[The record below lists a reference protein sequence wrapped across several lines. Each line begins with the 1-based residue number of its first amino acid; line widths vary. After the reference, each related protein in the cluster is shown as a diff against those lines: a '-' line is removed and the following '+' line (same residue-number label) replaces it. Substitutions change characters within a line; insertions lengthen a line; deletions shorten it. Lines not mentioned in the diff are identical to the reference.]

1 MTNKHKISQEIAMQ
15 LEDMI
20 AQGSLKVGDKLPP
33 ERELSQRLSVSRPSL
48 REAKQILTSKGLLVS
63 KQGGGTY
70 VSKALNAGLTDPLME
85 LLSQRS
91 DFRYDILEVRHALDS
106 ESAYYA
112 ALRATPA
119 DKENIQQAFD
129 RMHTVQI
136 DGFDSIVAARAD
148 ADFHLAI
155 TEASHNIALLHIA
168 RSLYQVLQKSI
179 EQNLHALSSLPHADK
194 DSPIHKQ
201 HEKIRDMVLSGDA
214 EAAKEATHI
223 HMNYVQE
230 TMHNMFQEQERSLR
244 YTKHASILKR

>member
-1 MTNKHKISQEIAMQ
+1 
-15 LEDMI
+15 
-20 AQGSLKVGDKLPP
+20 
-33 ERELSQRLSVSRPSL
+33 
-48 REAKQILTSKGLLVS
+48 KQILTSKGLLVS

-155 TEASHNIALLHIA
+155 TEASHNIAL
-168 RSLYQVLQKSI
+168 
-179 EQNLHALSSLPHADK
+179 
-194 DSPIHKQ
+194 
-201 HEKIRDMVLSGDA
+201 
-214 EAAKEATHI
+214 
-223 HMNYVQE
+223 
-230 TMHNMFQEQERSLR
+230 
-244 YTKHASILKR
+244 